1 MAIEKKLKYAALCIG
16 INEYDHNDKLTCAE
30 NDAKAIAQ
38 AFIDLHYDVITLIGD
53 EATYGSFGN
62 AHAELLSQNF
72 SKHYDAIILYFAG
85 HGFVTNGSDCLALKD
100 TKELR
105 LSDGIPAKA
114 QSIVVQDFIDTFRKR
129 TAPVL
134 ILILD
139 ACRHDLSDY
148 ADAIERGPYLIKRDT
163 IGKCVNVPTQTFI
176 AYSTSYNKGAKD
188 GVDPAGH
195 SKYTSALLE
204 EIKKELPIESIFKN
218 VRSKVY
224 QNDEDQLPWE
234 YTCLTDEFFFNFG
247 QLDPYYNAEYC
258 KEAFLYVNY
267 QTDNKDAMSIVDR
280 LKKGDKEA
288 IENAL
293 TLLLSTK
300 GNLNNDDLFVIGR
313 YIYHNAA
320 RNIASC
326 QKYLTSNTI
335 KLFGTE
341 VNHLLRGIYY
351 EIYFDE
357 NDTMRSKAYGNI
369 AVLTIVDNLQRI
381 MKDNDAAKF
390 VKQYVDRR
398 EGNFI
403 FEIWDTT
410 TMLNVDV
417 VTEDMYC
424 SDRRDNIIY
433 GVRNVVVDGE
443 EIISKMQLEVQDI
456 VTKDQLRQ
464 EIAKVLSV
472 PSRRLKIKGLENE
485 GSIERRYMMFYVDE
499 IEYDLMNAIN
509 DNLPDEIVLMSSNSY
524 VDELYSIT
532 IDEISYDG
540 SSLTLEGSCKIVVH
554 NEIDHEEMPNH
565 TALCD
570 FVVKLSEDKDSN
582 SFKVEEG
589 DFTVNTRTFYRQPDL
604 FDAV

>member
-224 QNDEDQLPWE
+224 QNEEDQLPWE

-357 NDTMRSKAYGNI
+357 NNNLRTNALGNASI
-369 AVLTIVDNLQRI
+369 LTIVDNLQ
-381 MKDNDAAKF
+381 MLLKNDDAAKF
-390 VKQYVDRR
+390 VKKYVTAKSN
-398 EGNFI
+398 NFR
-403 FEIWDTT
+403 FQIWDTSSEIV
-410 TMLNVDV
+410 VDIDA
-417 VTEDMYC
+417 EEMYC
-424 SDRRDNIIY
+424 TDEERDNVIY
-433 GVRNVVVDGE
+433 GIRNVVVDDE
-443 EIISKMQLEVQDI
+443 EILPKLQIEVQSV
-456 VTKDQLRQ
+456 VTKEQLRQ
-464 EIAKVLSV
+464 QISESISIPL
-472 PSRRLKIKGLENE
+472 RRLKFKGLENDNSAE
-485 GSIERRYMMFYVDE
+485 QSYMMFFVDN
-499 IEYDLMNAIN
+499 IEQILFDAIN
-509 DNLPDEIVLMSSNSY
+509 YSLPDEIIGMSSNSY
-524 VDELYSIT
+524 VDELYGVIIS
-532 IDEISYDG
+532 DLSYDG
-540 SSLTLEGSCKIVVH
+540 NELTIEGTCSLEIH
-554 NEIDHEEMPNH
+554 NEMDHEEMQGCTLPCVF
-565 TALCD
+565 TA
-570 FVVKLSEDKDSN
+570 VLSYDKNSSTYEWEDGEFSVDMDEYYK
-582 SFKVEEG
+582 
-589 DFTVNTRTFYRQPDL
+589 
-604 FDAV
+604 